1 MYIYMCLPAY
11 VYVHHVDAE
20 ACRGQKKE
28 SDPLEWE
35 FQTVGIYR
43 MELMETNF
51 WSSLRAVYA
60 FNL

>member
-28 SDPLEWE
+28 SDPLELKLQAVVSC
-35 FQTVGIYR
+35 QTWVLG
-43 MELMETNF
+43 T
-51 WSSLRAVYA
+51 RAWA
-60 FNL
+60 RTHALNH

>member
-1 MYIYMCLPAY
+1 MYTC
-11 VYVHHVDAE
+11 VYLYWLCAG
-20 ACRGQKKE
+20 ACSTCRGQKKE